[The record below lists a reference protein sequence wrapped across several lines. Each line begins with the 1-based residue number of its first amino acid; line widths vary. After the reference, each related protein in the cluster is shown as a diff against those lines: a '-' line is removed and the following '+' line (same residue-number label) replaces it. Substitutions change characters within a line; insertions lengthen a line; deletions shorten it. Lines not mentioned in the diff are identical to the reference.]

1 MADTIRQLDI
11 YGNEDPVL
19 KGKEFMAELSM
30 KDGSTK
36 RVVAKPLTDELH
48 YYKEDGLY
56 WLTKTSSG
64 VLITSSKTIKALKE
78 LIQEPEFFDEPMTRE
93 GIATAVN
100 RWANSRGWRV

>member
-1 MADTIRQLDI
+1 MADIVHQLDI
-11 YGNEDPVL
+11 FGNEDPVL
-19 KGKEFMAELSM
+19 KGKEFIAELRM

-48 YYKEDGLY
+48 YHKEDGLY

-64 VLITSSKTIKALKE
+64 VLITSAKTIKALKE

-93 GIATAVN
+93 GIIAAVN
-100 RWANSRGWRV
+100 RWGNRRGWK